1 MANEVELKLRIAKS
15 DIPRLKRHPA
25 IKAAQINKP
34 ITRKLLSIYYD
45 TPQLKLLDHLISLR
59 LRRISRDWI
68 QTVKGKGSVMSG
80 LHQRMEIESH
90 VASGQFDFSQIDH
103 TEFSEI
109 FDDEALRNALVPIFS
124 TEVQRTEWLLHFDNG
139 DQIELAL
146 DVGELI
152 VANEREPICEIELE
166 LKQGNTGRLFEFSL
180 ALQENIP
187 LTLENISKAQRGY
200 AYYQHQLPSIVK
212 ANPPQLSRKMPA
224 ETGLKQIVWECLSQL
239 QGNQE
244 MVLHGSDIEGVHQM
258 RIALRRLRSA
268 LKVFG
273 TVATK
278 QRSAKMIEE
287 LRWITHVLGDA
298 RDLDVF
304 VTQTLPPLL
313 LQLQNQPSLDLLAD
327 RADQE
332 RSKAYKALREA
343 ISSQRYQRL
352 ILTLGDW
359 LENERW
365 RGTKTV
371 EYTVEDVALLI
382 LEKRYKRLKKH
393 SKGLAQA
400 LPEERHAARIAAK
413 NLRYAAEFFASLYSS
428 RKSASF
434 IKKLSQLQD
443 HLGVLNDMNITNH
456 LLTKLVQQYPNQ
468 NLEEGKHLLTGW
480 NAYKLML
487 SIAQTRK
494 SCHQFFKQKI
504 FWY

>member
-25 IKAAQINKP
+25 IKAAQTNKP

-68 QTVKGKGSVMSG
+68 QTVKGKGSVQSG

-90 VASGQFDFSQIDH
+90 VASGQFDFSQIAN
-103 TEFSEI
+103 TEFSKI
-109 FDDEALRNALVPIFS
+109 FDDEALRNALVPIFI

-146 DVGELI
+146 DVGELV

-180 ALQENIP
+180 ALQESIS

-244 MVLHGSDIEGVHQM
+244 MVLHGDDIEGVHQM
-258 RIALRRLRSA
+258 RIALRRLRSV
-268 LKVFG
+268 LKIFG

-278 QRSAKMIEE
+278 PRSTKMTEE

-298 RDLDVF
+298 RDIDVF

-313 LQLQNQPSLDLLAD
+313 LQLQNQPSLILLAD

-332 RSKAYKALREA
+332 RLKAYTALREA
-343 ISSQRYQRL
+343 ISSQRCQRL

-365 RGTKTV
+365 RETKTV
-371 EYTVEDVALLI
+371 EYTIEEIAQQI
-382 LEKRYKRLKKH
+382 LEKRYKRLRKH

-428 RKSASF
+428 SKSALF

-456 LLTKLVQQYPNQ
+456 LLTKLVKQYPNQ

-487 SIAQTRK
+487 SIALMSK
-494 SCHQFFKQKI
+494 SCHQFFKQKA
-504 FWY
+504 FWH